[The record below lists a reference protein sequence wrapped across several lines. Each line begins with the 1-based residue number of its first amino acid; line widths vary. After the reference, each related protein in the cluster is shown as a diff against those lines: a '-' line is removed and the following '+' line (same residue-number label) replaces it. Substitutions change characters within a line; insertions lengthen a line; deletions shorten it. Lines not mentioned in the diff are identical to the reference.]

1 MFNKTLS
8 KAALPCFFNK
18 LLLPRINYT
27 IMINRIFLFIALCTT
42 ILISDQSFAQDK
54 NNPWYISIGVNAV
67 DTYPVGEDNRPFT
80 GGFPNEMYNV
90 EDHWNI
96 LPSLSTL
103 YVGRYI
109 GSGFSL
115 GVRGSLNKI
124 DKLGDAPAD
133 DLAYYAIDGIF
144 TYSFRDALF
153 GEGGWFDPYLGLGG
167 GYTFVGDQ
175 PSFGTA
181 NGTVGLKIWLG
192 ESINLNLSSTYKHAF
207 EDRYVKHMQHTA
219 GIGFAFGGTDSDG
232 DGIFDKDD
240 ECPDTPGLAEFNGCP
255 DTDGDGIKD
264 SEDACPE
271 VAGLPEFN
279 GCPDTDGDGIA
290 DPNDECPET
299 AGLAALNGCP
309 DADGDGVKDSE
320 DNCPNEAGP
329 AENDGCPYKDQ
340 DNDGVLDKD
349 DECPTVPGTVANNG
363 CPEVTVA
370 VLEEIN
376 VQVRT
381 VLFDLDKATIR
392 KESYET
398 LNAVAVTMKEYPNT
412 QFLIEGHTDSQGSD
426 SYNMN
431 LSKERAASV
440 KDYLVGQ
447 GLPASRLSSEG
458 FGETRPVATN
468 ATAAG
473 RQKNR
478 RVEISLID

>member
-1 MFNKTLS
+1 
-8 KAALPCFFNK
+8 
-18 LLLPRINYT
+18 
-27 IMINRIFLFIALCTT
+27 MIKRIFLSFAFLAT
-42 ILISDQSFAQDK
+42 ILASEHSFGQDK
-54 NNPWYISIGVNAV
+54 NNPWYLSVGINAV
-67 DTYPVGEDNRPFT
+67 DTYPVGEDNRPLT

-90 EDHWNI
+90 DEHWNI

-103 YVGRYI
+103 YVGHYI
-109 GSGFSL
+109 GSGLSL

-124 DKLGDAPAD
+124 DKLGDVPAD
-133 DLAYYAIDGIF
+133 DLAYYAIDGMF
-144 TYSFRDALF
+144 SYSFRDALF

-192 ESINLNLSSTYKHAF
+192 DAVNLNLSSTYKHAF

-240 ECPDTPGLAEFNGCP
+240 ECPDTPGLPEFNGCP
-255 DTDGDGIKD
+255 DSDGDGIKD

-279 GCPDTDGDGIA
+279 GCPDSDGDGIA
-290 DPNDECPET
+290 DPNDECPNT
-299 AGLAALNGCP
+299 PGIAALNGCP

-320 DNCPNEAGP
+320 DECPNEAGP
-329 AENDGCPYKDQ
+329 AENNGCPYKDQ

-370 VLEEIN
+370 ILEEIN

-392 KESYET
+392 KESYDT
-398 LNAVAVTMKEYPNT
+398 LNSVAEIMKEYPNT

-426 SYNMN
+426 SYNMK

-440 KDYLVGQ
+440 KEYLIGQ